1 MLRGRT
7 MSERTMYYTYCDS
20 PIGPIL
26 VAGDGEAVARISF
39 TTGHLVLH
47 PEPGWVRDGAPLGTA
62 TEQLEQYFAGERRRF
77 DLRLSMQGTA
87 FQKRAWEV
95 LLTIP
100 YGEAWS
106 YGQVAE
112 ALGNPGAA
120 RAVGRANATNPL
132 PLVVPCHR
140 VIGADGTLTGF
151 GGGLSAKQWLLRFEG
166 ALPASRQEAG
176 QSALF

>member
-1 MLRGRT
+1 MT
-7 MSERTMYYTYCDS
+7 ECVTYYTYLDS

-26 VAGDGEAVARISF
+26 VAGDSGSISEISF
-39 TTGHLVLH
+39 TTGHLVRK
-47 PEPGWVRDGAPLGTA
+47 PSADWVEDREPLLLA

-77 DLRLSMQGTA
+77 ELPLRMEGTT
-87 FQKRAWEV
+87 FQKRVWAV

-100 YGEAWS
+100 YGDAWT

-112 ALGNPGAA
+112 TLGSPGAA

-166 ALPASRQEAG
+166 ALPSVQQAG
-176 QSALF
+176 QAELF

>member
-1 MLRGRT
+1 
-7 MSERTMYYTYCDS
+7 MSTGARTMYYTYLES

-26 VAGDGEAVARISF
+26 VAGDGEAVSQISF
-39 TTGHLVLH
+39 TTGHQVRH
-47 PEPGWVRDGAPLGTA
+47 PESGWVDDGAPLRAA
-62 TEQLEQYFAGERRRF
+62 TEQLGQYFAGERRSF
-77 DLRLSMQGTA
+77 DLRLAMQGTA
-87 FQKRAWEV
+87 FQKRAWEI
-95 LLTIP
+95 LQTIP
-100 YGEAWS
+100 FGEAWS

-112 ALGNPGAA
+112 ALGSPGAA

-166 ALPASRQEAG
+166 ALPTPQHATG